1 MITLTTRTKGKAIAP
16 RPLHYTLDA
25 LAPHISEKTL
35 ALHYE
40 VINKHYLER
49 LNWLKAGTE
58 FSDLTIEEI
67 IIRTAGKDYRI
78 EMFNNAAQAWSHAFY
93 WQCLRPSG
101 GGKPSLAL
109 GKVLNDSFGSFD
121 ACKKELILAADSLFG
136 NGWIWLVQDD
146 KKIKVLATSNAD
158 MPMTDGLKPLMGIDI
173 WEHAY
178 YLDYENRRGDYVQAL
193 LEQLINWDFVESNLL
208 K

>member
-1 MITLTTRTKGKAIAP
+1 MITLKPRSRGKAIALK
-16 RPLHYTLDA
+16 PLRYALDA
-25 LAPHISEKTL
+25 LDPYISEKAL

-40 VINKHYLER
+40 VLNKRYLDR

-67 IIRTAGKDYRI
+67 IIRAAGKDYRL
-78 EMFNNAAQAWSHAFY
+78 EMFNNAAQAWSHEFY
-93 WQCLRPSG
+93 WQCLKPSG
-101 GGKPSLAL
+101 GGEPSITL
-109 GKVLNDSFGSFD
+109 GKVINDSFGSFD
-121 ACKKELILAADSLFG
+121 ACKKELIVTAESLFG
-136 NGWIWLVQDD
+136 NGWIWLVQDNE
-146 KKIKVLATSNAD
+146 KIKVLATGNAD
-158 MPMTDGLKPLMGIDI
+158 TPMTDGLKPLLGIDI